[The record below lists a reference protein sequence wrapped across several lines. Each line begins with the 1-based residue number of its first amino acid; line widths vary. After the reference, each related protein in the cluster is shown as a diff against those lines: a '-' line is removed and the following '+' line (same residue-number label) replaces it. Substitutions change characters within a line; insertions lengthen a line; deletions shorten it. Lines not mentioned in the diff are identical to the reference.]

1 MKTSFLFGKTT
12 RETPSEAQIRSHQ
25 LMVRTSM
32 IQSVASGIYSYM
44 PLALRSMQKIEHII
58 REEIGNAGGQEVLL
72 PTLHPV
78 ELWESTGRSEA
89 FGDNLFRTKDR
100 RNRGLVLAPT
110 HEEVMTN
117 LVKFNISSYRDLP
130 LILYQIQT
138 KFRDEPRPRAGL
150 MRVREFDMKDAY
162 SFDINSE
169 GLDVSYQKMKQA
181 YKNIFSRCGLST
193 IPVEADSGAIGG
205 KDSQEFILPAES
217 GEDLVLS
224 CPNCEY
230 AANVERA
237 EGTIPSPPT
246 QDQLPIK
253 EVATP
258 NQKTIPGLCKFLNIE
273 PINTLKALFYTAD
286 DEMIFVVTRGDLE
299 VNEVKLK
306 NLLKASDL
314 RLANNTEVENKGLI
328 AGSAGPMGIKNIKL
342 VGDSSIINGSNF
354 VIGANKHDFHL
365 LNVNYERDFVVD
377 ILGDITKTEEGHGC
391 PSCGGTLRE
400 IRGIEVGHIFKLGTF
415 FSEALGCLYLN
426 DKGEQLPVHMGCYG
440 IGVGRLLAAAIE
452 QNHDDKGIIFP
463 TSIAPFHIHLVSL
476 NTEKEEVVQQSNAL
490 YNELTQNGQQVLYD
504 DRSESPGVKLNDADL
519 LGLPIR
525 IITSS
530 RNFNNDCAEVKLR
543 NEKDSKV
550 LPIKDISATIEN
562 ILQTT
567 G

>member
-1 MKTSFLFGKTT
+1 
-12 RETPSEAQIRSHQ
+12 
-25 LMVRTSM
+25 MVRTSM

-130 LILYQIQT
+130 IILYQIQT

-237 EGTIPSPPT
+237 EGTVPTSQT

-273 PINTLKALFYTAD
+273 PIDTLKALFYAAD
-286 DEMIFVVTRGDLE
+286 GEIVFVVTRGDLE
-299 VNEVKLK
+299 VNEIKLK
-306 NLLKASDL
+306 NLLKVSDL

-342 VGDSSIINGSNF
+342 VGDSSITKGSNF

-391 PSCGGTLRE
+391 PSCGGTLKE

-415 FSEALGCLYLN
+415 FSEAL
-426 DKGEQLPVHMGCYG
+426 
-440 IGVGRLLAAAIE
+440 
-452 QNHDDKGIIFP
+452 
-463 TSIAPFHIHLVSL
+463 
-476 NTEKEEVVQQSNAL
+476 
-490 YNELTQNGQQVLYD
+490 
-504 DRSESPGVKLNDADL
+504 
-519 LGLPIR
+519 
-525 IITSS
+525 
-530 RNFNNDCAEVKLR
+530 
-543 NEKDSKV
+543 
-550 LPIKDISATIEN
+550 
-562 ILQTT
+562 
-567 G
+567 